1 MKMDENTRKIGI
13 FSVLG
18 LVWIASILFIMAP
31 DLGLVSPVFP
41 KPQQNYVLF
50 TMLIS
55 GALLAVYSL
64 KTGIGFLRTS

>member
-31 DLGLVSPVFP
+31 DLGLARAQKSWV
-41 KPQQNYVLF
+41 
-50 TMLIS
+50 
-55 GALLAVYSL
+55 A
-64 KTGIGFLRTS
+64 